1 LRDDYLTSVDLL
13 AVHDQ
18 VVDVVLNVN
27 EGLVLGCLLFLAN
40 FHEPSD
46 VPWEEVRLDSVDDVE
61 EVLSVDGLIANQIR
75 QIALQLSILESIS
88 QEIRHC
94 QLWHLWNV
102 DNLDFLIEKV
112 LQRMIKGRAKII

>member
-1 LRDDYLTSVDLL
+1 MRDDYLTSVDLL

-27 EGLVLGCLLFLAN
+27 EGLVLGCLLFFAN

-75 QIALQLSILESIS
+75 KIALQLSILESIS
-88 QEIRHC
+88 
-94 QLWHLWNV
+94 
-102 DNLDFLIEKV
+102 
-112 LQRMIKGRAKII
+112 